1 MNPMQG
7 KLLCEIRES
16 ENFGLDL
23 FVLCAQCEWTMIT
36 FDDLL
41 PSAIQS
47 WLVHVY
53 SKHSEGE

>member
-16 ENFGLDL
+16 EDFDL
-23 FVLCAQCEWTMIT
+23 FVLCVEPECGWTMIS

-47 WLVHVY
+47 WLAHYYVE
-53 SKHSEGE
+53 HSD